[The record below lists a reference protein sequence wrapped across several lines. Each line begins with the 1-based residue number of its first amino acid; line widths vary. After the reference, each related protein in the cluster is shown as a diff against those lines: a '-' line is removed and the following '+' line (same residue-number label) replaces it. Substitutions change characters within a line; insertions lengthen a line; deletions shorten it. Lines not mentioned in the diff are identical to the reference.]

1 METKDFLEHAPC
13 ILIEYYDGTFNCIEV
28 KNNGNAIYQI
38 ANQTS
43 EVYFQFDD
51 KDGDIVLVFL
61 NTEKI
66 KTIST
71 ILEKADE
78 DENAGRDDAIDNGQ

>member
-1 METKDFLEHAPC
+1 METRDFLENAPC

-28 KNNGNAIYQI
+28 ESNGNAIYQI
-38 ANQTS
+38 ANQDS

-51 KDGDIVLVFL
+51 KEGDIILVFL
-61 NTEKI
+61 NTDKI

-71 ILEKADE
+71 ILKKVDL
-78 DENAGRDDAIDNGQ
+78 DENAGRDDAIDHGQ